1 MGCGGG
7 RERRR
12 GEPAAG
18 VSALMGEIVQR
29 KGLWR
34 RSHDRQAAGARE
46 VHRHLDELARM
57 PADEVLARLAG
68 QANGLTDEE
77 AARRLRAYGPNIL
90 VRRRATALPILGRQL
105 KNPLLALLLTATL
118 VSLIVGERTDALI
131 ILAIITLSLTLGFFD
146 EYRADRAVRLLE
158 ERLTRTARVW
168 RAGSLRRIPAEEV
181 VPGDILQV
189 EVGDIVPADARI
201 LEAVDLSVDEAALT
215 GESLPVEKRAE
226 PAHGPG
232 DLTSLLLAGSVV
244 RGGRARAVVVATG
257 AATLFGQ
264 VAAGAAGPPPA
275 TAFERGLRRFSLL
288 LVQVSAVLTLFI
300 FVVNTLLG
308 RGLLE
313 ALLFAL
319 AIAVGLTPQLLPAI
333 VTISLALGSRR
344 LAAAKVIVR
353 HLVAVEDLGDVEI
366 LFTDKTGTLTTG
378 EIRLEEVAG
387 PPQHGQGEREVLV
400 WTAAWLL
407 AGTHPLAANPL
418 DAVLAADP
426 RVQAAA
432 TERDAWQVR
441 DELPFSYERRWA
453 AVALLAPGGEGWVV
467 VKGAAEEVLRRC
479 TSGQGWGPAWRS
491 AAERALRAMLE
502 RGERVL
508 GVAVRPDD
516 GRPLLEQAQERL
528 ALVGF
533 LGFSDPPKPEATAA
547 LARLASLGVTV
558 KVLTGDHPAVA
569 LRVCERLGIPVAG
582 VVTGAELAG
591 KRPDELAAL
600 LPSTTVFARVTP
612 DQKAALVRAA
622 RQAGRDVG
630 FLGDGVN
637 DVPAL
642 HAADV
647 GISVDNATDV
657 AKAAADVVLLEKDL
671 GVLADGILEGRRTF
685 ANTIKYIL
693 MATSSNF
700 GNMFSAAGAS
710 AVLSFLPMLPTQ
722 ILLNNFLYD
731 VSELTLPSDAV
742 DPELIRRPAH
752 WDISLIRRF
761 MIVFGP
767 VSSLY
772 DYLTFALML
781 GPFRAGEIRFH
792 TGWFVESLGTQCLV
806 IFALRTR
813 RVPFWRSRPSTPLLV
828 TTLAVVAVA
837 VALPYSPLAAP
848 LGFEP
853 LPLGFLAALGGM
865 VATYVMLVEIT
876 KRWFYRRW
884 PGLAG

>member
-1 MGCGGG
+1 MD
-7 RERRR
+7 
-12 GEPAAG
+12 
-18 VSALMGEIVQR
+18 EIAQR

-34 RSHDRQAAGARE
+34 RPRDRRATGARE

-68 QANGLTDEE
+68 RADGLTDEE
-77 AARRLRAYGPNIL
+77 AARRLRAYGPNVLI
-90 VRRRATALPILGRQL
+90 RRRATALPILGQQF
-105 KNPLLALLLTATL
+105 KNPLLALLLAATL
-118 VSLIVGERTDALI
+118 VSLTVGERTDALI

-168 RAGSLRRIPAEEV
+168 RAGSPRRIPAEDV

-215 GESLPVEKRAE
+215 GESLPVEKHAE
-226 PAHGPG
+226 PAPAPG
-232 DLTSLLLAGSVV
+232 ELTSLLLAGSVI

-275 TAFERGLRRFSLL
+275 TAIERGLRRFSLL

-344 LAAAKVIVR
+344 LAAYKVIVR
-353 HLVAVEDLGDVEI
+353 HLVAIEDLGDVEI

-378 EIRLEEVAG
+378 EIRLEEVTG
-387 PPQHGQGEREVLV
+387 PPHHSRGEGEVLA
-400 WTAAWLL
+400 WAAAWLL
-407 AGTHPLAANPL
+407 AGAHPLAANPL
-418 DAVLAADP
+418 DAVLAADS

-432 TERDAWQVR
+432 AERGAWQVR

-453 AVALLAPGGEGWVV
+453 AVALVAPGGEGWVV
-467 VKGAAEEVLRRC
+467 VKGAAEEILRRC
-479 TSGQGWGPAWRS
+479 TSGQDWGPAWRP
-491 AAERALRAMLE
+491 AAERALQAMLA
-502 RGERVL
+502 RGQRVL

-516 GRPLLEQAQERL
+516 GRPLREQAQEGL

-547 LARLASLGVTV
+547 LTRLASLGVAV

-569 LRVCERLGIPVAG
+569 LHVCERLGIPVAG
-582 VVTGAELAG
+582 VTTGAELEG
-591 KRPDELAAL
+591 KPPTDLAAL
-600 LPSTTVFARVTP
+600 LPGTTIFARVTP

-731 VSELTLPSDAV
+731 VSELTIPSDSV
-742 DPELIRRPAH
+742 DPELTRRPAH
-752 WDISLIRRF
+752 WDIGLIHRF

-772 DYLTFALML
+772 DFLTFALML
-781 GPFRAGEIRFH
+781 GPFRAGETRFH

-837 VALPYSPLAAP
+837 VALPYSPLAGP

-853 LPLGFLAALGGM
+853 LPGAFLAALAGM
-865 VATYVMLVEIT
+865 VATYLLLVEGA
-876 KRWFYRRW
+876 KRWFFRRW
-884 PGLAG
+884 PGLSG

>member
-1 MGCGGG
+1 MD
-7 RERRR
+7 
-12 GEPAAG
+12 
-18 VSALMGEIVQR
+18 EIAQR

-34 RSHDRQAAGARE
+34 LAHDRRATGAHE
-46 VHRHLDELARM
+46 AHRHLDELARM
-57 PADEVLARLAG
+57 PADAVLDRLESRPD
-68 QANGLTDEE
+68 GLTDEE
-77 AARRLRAYGPNIL
+77 AARRRRMYGSNIL
-90 VRRRATALPILGRQL
+90 VRRRATALPILGRQF
-105 KNPLLALLLTATL
+105 KNPLLALLLAATL

-158 ERLTRTARVW
+158 EHLTRTARVW
-168 RAGSLRRIPAEEV
+168 RAGSPRRIPAEEV
-181 VPGDILQV
+181 VPGDILQI
-189 EVGDIVPADARI
+189 EVGDIVPADARL
-201 LEAVDLSVDEAALT
+201 LEAIDLSVDEAALT
-215 GESLPVEKRAE
+215 GESLPVEKSPA
-226 PAHGPG
+226 PAHAPA

-244 RGGRARAVVVATG
+244 RSGRARAVVVATG
-257 AATLFGQ
+257 AVTLFGQ
-264 VAAGAAGPPPA
+264 VAAGAAGPPPT

-288 LVQVSAVLTLFI
+288 LVRVSAVLTLFI

-344 LAAAKVIVR
+344 LAAYKVIVR
-353 HLVAVEDLGDVEI
+353 HLVAIEDLGDVEI
-366 LFTDKTGTLTTG
+366 LFTDKTGTLTEG
-378 EIRLEEVAG
+378 DIRLEEIVG
-387 PPQHGQGEREVLV
+387 PPGAGHGERAVLG
-400 WTAAWLL
+400 WAAAWLL
-407 AGTHPLAANPL
+407 VGAHPMTANPL
-418 DAVLAADP
+418 DAALAADP

-432 TERDAWQVR
+432 AGLGAWRVR
-441 DELPFSYERRWA
+441 EELPFAYERRWA
-453 AVALLAPGGEGWVV
+453 ALALEAPDGAAWVV
-467 VKGAAEEVLRRC
+467 VKGAAEEILDRC
-479 TSGQGWGPAWRS
+479 TRGQEWGEEWRP
-491 AAERALRAMLE
+491 AAERALQAMLA
-502 RGERVL
+502 RGQRVL
-508 GVAVRPDD
+508 GVAVRRHD
-516 GRPLLEQAQERL
+516 GRPLIEQAQGGL
-528 ALVGF
+528 SLVGF

-547 LARLASLGVTV
+547 LTRLASLGVAV

-569 LRVCERLGIPVAG
+569 LHVCEQLGIPVAG
-582 VVTGAELAG
+582 VITGAELEG
-591 KRPDELAAL
+591 KRPADLAAL
-600 LPSTTVFARVTP
+600 LSGTTIFARVTP
-612 DQKAALVRAA
+612 DQKAALIRAA

-731 VSELTLPSDAV
+731 VSELTIPSDSV
-742 DPELIRRPAH
+742 DPELTRRPAH
-752 WDISLIRRF
+752 WDMGLIYRF

-772 DYLTFALML
+772 DFLTFALML
-781 GPFRAGEIRFH
+781 GPFRAEETRFH

-837 VALPYSPLAAP
+837 VALPYSPLAGP

-853 LPLGFLAALGGM
+853 LPGAFLAALAGM
-865 VATYVMLVEIT
+865 VVTYVLLVEVT
-876 KRWFYRRW
+876 KRWFFRRW
-884 PGLAG
+884 PGMSA

>member
-1 MGCGGG
+1 MDG
-7 RERRR
+7 
-12 GEPAAG
+12 
-18 VSALMGEIVQR
+18 ITHR
-29 KGLWR
+29 KGFWR
-34 RSHDRQAAGARE
+34 LRRNRRATGVRE
-46 VHRHLDELARM
+46 VHQHLDELARM
-57 PADEVLARLAG
+57 PADKVLARVAG
-68 QANGLTDEE
+68 QADGLADEE
-77 AARRLRAYGPNIL
+77 AARRLRACGPNIL
-90 VRRRATALPILGRQL
+90 VRRRAGALPILARQL
-105 KNPLLALLLTATL
+105 KNPLLALLLAATL
-118 VSLIVGERTDALI
+118 LSLLVGERTDAVI
-131 ILAIITLSLTLGFFD
+131 ILAIIALSLTLGFVD
-146 EYRADRAVRLLE
+146 EYRADRATRLLE

-168 RAGSLRRIPAEEV
+168 RAGAVRRVPAEEV

-201 LEAVDLSVDEAALT
+201 LEALDLSVDEAALT
-215 GESLPVEKRAE
+215 GESLPVEKTAD
-226 PAHGPG
+226 PAHTPG
-232 DLTSLLLAGSVV
+232 ELTSLLLAGSVV

-264 VAAGAAGPPPA
+264 VAAGATGPPPM

-300 FVVNTLLG
+300 FVANTLLG

-333 VTISLALGSRR
+333 VTVSLALGSRR

-353 HLVAVEDLGDVEI
+353 HLVAIEDLGDVEV

-378 EIRLEEVAG
+378 EIRLEEVVG
-387 PPQHGQGEREVLV
+387 PPAEGQGERAVLE
-400 WTAAWLL
+400 WAAAWLL
-407 AGTHPLAANPL
+407 AGAHPLAANPL
-418 DAVLAADP
+418 DAALAADP
-426 RVQAAA
+426 RVQKVAAGHG
-432 TERDAWQVR
+432 AWQVR
-441 DELPFSYERRWA
+441 AELPFSYERRWA
-453 AVALLAPGGEGWVV
+453 ALALLTPSGEAWVV
-467 VKGAAEEVLRRC
+467 VKGAAEEILRRC
-479 TSGQGWGPAWRS
+479 TSGTGWGPAWRP
-491 AAERALRAMLE
+491 AAEGALQAMLE

-516 GRPLLEQAQERL
+516 GRPLAEQADGAL

-533 LGFSDPPKPEATAA
+533 LGFSDPPKPEATVA
-547 LARLASLGVTV
+547 LARLASLGVSV

-591 KRPDELAAL
+591 KRPEDLAAL
-600 LPSTTVFARVTP
+600 LSNTTVFARVTP
-612 DQKAALVRAA
+612 DQKAVLVQVA
-622 RQAGRDVG
+622 RQAGKDVG

-657 AKAAADVVLLEKDL
+657 AKATADVVLLEKDL

-710 AVLSFLPMLPTQ
+710 VVLSFLPMLPTQ

-731 VSELTLPSDAV
+731 LSELTLPGDSV
-742 DPELIRRPAH
+742 DPEIVQRPAH
-752 WDISLIRRF
+752 WDIGLIRRF

-767 VSSLY
+767 ISSLY
-772 DYLTFALML
+772 DFLTFALML
-781 GPFRAGEIRFH
+781 GPFRVDETRFH

-813 RVPFWRSRPSTPLLV
+813 RVPFWRSRPSLPLLV
-828 TTLAVVAVA
+828 TTLAVVAAA

-853 LPLGFLAALGGM
+853 LPVGFLAALAGM
-865 VATYVMLVEIT
+865 VVTYVLVVEIT
-876 KRWFYRRW
+876 KGWFYRRW
-884 PGLAG
+884 PSLTG